1 MPHYKDT
8 NNNLHFIDDA
18 SFAHYLPSGSI
29 EINDE
34 EANQIRI
41 KNLPKANRANEI
53 KAELNRIDSES
64 IRALR
69 ALLIP
74 STMQNEFDIR
84 KLQSLEQQAA
94 ALRTELNSIQ

>member
-8 NNNLHFIDDA
+8 NNSLHFIDDA
-18 SFAHYLPSGSI
+18 NFIHLLPSGCV
-29 EINDE
+29 EITDE
-34 EANQIRI
+34 EANQIQI
-41 KNLPKANRANEI
+41 QNVPKANRANEI

-74 STMQNEFDIR
+74 SEMLNDFEIR

-94 ALRTELNSIQ
+94 ALRAELSSIQ